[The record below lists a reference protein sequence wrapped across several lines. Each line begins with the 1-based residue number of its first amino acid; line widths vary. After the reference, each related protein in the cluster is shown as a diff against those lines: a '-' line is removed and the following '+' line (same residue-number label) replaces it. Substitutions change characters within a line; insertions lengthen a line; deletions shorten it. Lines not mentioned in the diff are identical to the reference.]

1 MAIELR
7 PTTPDDVA
15 ELGRICY
22 AAFKDI
28 SDRHGFP
35 TDFPTVEFA
44 QQVVG
49 MLAQQE
55 DVYGVAAVDG
65 GGPKASNFIN
75 MWGDVAGIGP
85 ISVDLTAQG
94 QGIGRMLMKD
104 VIKHAEG
111 NGYEMIR
118 LVQDSFNMQSLALY
132 ATLGFDV
139 KEPMAYLAL
148 ANSAAPD
155 VNVRPATATDLD
167 AMDELCK
174 SVYRISRKGECAALI
189 QLGFPAVVLDRGHV
203 AGYLIGTAIGHGI
216 AENDEDMLA
225 LLSSSGSMV
234 PDAHSFVAMRQGNL
248 YRKALA
254 AGHRNTKIVNLMAY
268 GPYEEPQGT
277 YCPSVMF

>member
-1 MAIELR
+1 MTIELR
-7 PTTPDDVA
+7 RTTPDDVA

-22 AAFKDI
+22 EAFKDI
-28 SDRHGFP
+28 SDKHGFP

-55 DVYGVAAVDG
+55 DVYGVAALVG
-65 GGPKASNFIN
+65 GGPKGSNFIN

-94 QGIGRMLMKD
+94 QGIGRMLMRD
-104 VIKHAEG
+104 VIKQAEDS
-111 NGYEMIR
+111 GYEMIR

-132 ATLGFDV
+132 ASLGFDV

-148 ANSAAPD
+148 ANSASPD
-155 VNVRPATATDLD
+155 VNVRPATADDLD

-174 SVYRISRKGECAALI
+174 SVYRISRKGEYAALM
-189 QLGFPAVVLDRGHV
+189 QLGFPAFVLDSGHI
-203 AGYLIGTAIGHGI
+203 AGYLVGTAIGHGV
-216 AENDEDMLA
+216 AENDDVMLA
-225 LLSSSGSMV
+225 LLGGLGAMI
-234 PDAHSFVAMRQGNL
+234 PDAHSFVAMRQGSL

-254 AGHRNTKIVNLMAY
+254 AGHRNTKVVNLMAY